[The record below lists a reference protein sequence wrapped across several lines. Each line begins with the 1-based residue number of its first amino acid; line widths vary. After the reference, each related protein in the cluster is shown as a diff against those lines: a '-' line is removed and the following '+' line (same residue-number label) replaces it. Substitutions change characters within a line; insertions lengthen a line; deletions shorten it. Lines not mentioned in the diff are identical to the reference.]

1 MSILRTAAALAAA
14 LTLSTAFAAPPP
26 EVVELEGQWR
36 GRLCTAEG
44 NPTKTNLSIDKYG
57 CFVLFQTDVNG
68 AAQSAGTV
76 TVKEGVMT
84 LVDAKTGPY
93 MVLKAAS
100 CRTSAASSRR
110 TAATS
115 SAADPSAPPHS
126 KPRPLRARGF
136 CTFSVRRTRRPLHR
150 EYFASRP
157 DRA

>member
-14 LTLSTAFAAPPP
+14 LTLSTAFAAPHP

-84 LVDAKTGPY
+84 LVVAGN
-93 MVLKAAS
+93 KAAMIRNLIVGWLLS
-100 CRTSAASSRR
+100 EDVLVKRR
-110 TAATS
+110 
-115 SAADPSAPPHS
+115 
-126 KPRPLRARGF
+126 
-136 CTFSVRRTRRPLHR
+136 
-150 EYFASRP
+150 E
-157 DRA
+157 

>member
-26 EVVELEGQWR
+26 EVAEFEGQWR
-36 GRLCTAEG
+36 GRLVTVDG

-76 TVKEGVMT
+76 EVKDGIMT

-93 MVLKAAS
+93 MVLKVS
-100 CRTSAASSRR
+100 EDGRLVQDVLGKLPKNCCFLKRR
-110 TAATS
+110 
-115 SAADPSAPPHS
+115 
-126 KPRPLRARGF
+126 
-136 CTFSVRRTRRPLHR
+136 
-150 EYFASRP
+150 
-157 DRA
+157 

>member
-1 MSILRTAAALAAA
+1 MCIRDR
-14 LTLSTAFAAPPP
+14 
-26 EVVELEGQWR
+26 VELEGQWR

-93 MVLKAAS
+93 MVLKVS
-100 CRTSAASSRR
+100 DDGRLVQDVRGKLPKNCCYLKRR
-110 TAATS
+110 
-115 SAADPSAPPHS
+115 
-126 KPRPLRARGF
+126 
-136 CTFSVRRTRRPLHR
+136 
-150 EYFASRP
+150 
-157 DRA
+157 

>member
-93 MVLKAAS
+93 MVLKVSDDGRLVQDVRGRSISPASFEAPSVPRSGLLHFQCAAH
-100 CRTSAASSRR
+100 
-110 TAATS
+110 
-115 SAADPSAPPHS
+115 APPPPS
-126 KPRPLRARGF
+126 GVFRQP
-136 CTFSVRRTRRPLHR
+136 
-150 EYFASRP
+150 SRSCIMCLSY
-157 DRA
+157 

>member
-26 EVVELEGQWR
+26 EIQQKVTKGGANIVNLR

-93 MVLKAAS
+93 MVLKVS
-100 CRTSAASSRR
+100 DDGRLVQDVRGKLPKNCCYLKRR
-110 TAATS
+110 
-115 SAADPSAPPHS
+115 
-126 KPRPLRARGF
+126 
-136 CTFSVRRTRRPLHR
+136 
-150 EYFASRP
+150 
-157 DRA
+157 

>member
-84 LVDAKTGPY
+84 LVDAKTGP
-93 MVLKAAS
+93 
-100 CRTSAASSRR
+100 
-110 TAATS
+110 
-115 SAADPSAPPHS
+115 ADPSAPPHS

>member
-76 TVKEGVMT
+76 
-84 LVDAKTGPY
+84 
-93 MVLKAAS
+93 
-100 CRTSAASSRR
+100 
-110 TAATS
+110 
-115 SAADPSAPPHS
+115 AADPSAPPHS

-136 CTFSVRRTRRPLHR
+136 STFSVRRTRRPLHR

>member
-1 MSILRTAAALAAA
+1 MSILRTAVALAAA

-93 MVLKAAS
+93 MVLKVS
-100 CRTSAASSRR
+100 DDGRLVQDVRGKLPKNCCYLKRR
-110 TAATS
+110 
-115 SAADPSAPPHS
+115 
-126 KPRPLRARGF
+126 
-136 CTFSVRRTRRPLHR
+136 
-150 EYFASRP
+150 
-157 DRA
+157 

>member
-1 MSILRTAAALAAA
+1 MEAVPPGHPRPAPPGKTNPIEEEEKEDVHPAHRRRACSR

-93 MVLKAAS
+93 MVLKVS
-100 CRTSAASSRR
+100 DDGRLVQDVRGKLPKNCCYLKRR
-110 TAATS
+110 
-115 SAADPSAPPHS
+115 
-126 KPRPLRARGF
+126 
-136 CTFSVRRTRRPLHR
+136 
-150 EYFASRP
+150 
-157 DRA
+157 

>member
-1 MSILRTAAALAAA
+1 MGLQRRIIEGVHNRLNDGGSASRTSASGAALAAA

-93 MVLKAAS
+93 MVLKVS
-100 CRTSAASSRR
+100 DDGRLVQDVRGKLPKNCCYLKRR
-110 TAATS
+110 
-115 SAADPSAPPHS
+115 
-126 KPRPLRARGF
+126 
-136 CTFSVRRTRRPLHR
+136 
-150 EYFASRP
+150 
-157 DRA
+157 

>member
-93 MVLKAAS
+93 MVLKVS
-100 CRTSAASSRR
+100 DDGR
-110 TAATS
+110 
-115 SAADPSAPPHS
+115 
-126 KPRPLRARGF
+126 LE
-136 CTFSVRRTRRPLHR
+136 L
-150 EYFASRP
+150 
-157 DRA
+157 

>member
-57 CFVLFQTDVNG
+57 CFVLFQT
-68 AAQSAGTV
+68 AGTV

-93 MVLKAAS
+93 MVLKVS
-100 CRTSAASSRR
+100 DDGRLVQDVRGKLPKNCCYLKRR
-110 TAATS
+110 
-115 SAADPSAPPHS
+115 
-126 KPRPLRARGF
+126 
-136 CTFSVRRTRRPLHR
+136 
-150 EYFASRP
+150 
-157 DRA
+157 